1 MRISWRMHVN
11 TWLNT
16 WRPTGRL
23 HTLRAATHPTLCS
36 IAPWPRPP
44 WQLRLNPSP
53 TCRYRCSLPCVA
65 TWSSSMASLLQGK
78 GNRKKNT
85 PSKDRARIT
94 MGYWRV
100 PYPSPNHTKVTMA
113 AQEIEMPDCN
123 SVVCL
128 CSSPL
133 TDLSMIKIMQHTY
146 TNPYVINIIISPP
159 QSTQCPLIWS
169 ACRTLQCPLA
179 VWEI

>member
-44 WQLRLNPSP
+44 WHLHPNPSP
-53 TCRYRCSLPCVA
+53 TCRYRCSLLCVA
-65 TWSSSMASLLQGK
+65 TWSSSMAPLLQGK

-85 PSKDRARIT
+85 PSKDRARIE
-94 MGYWRV
+94 YWRV
-100 PYPSPNHTKVTMA
+100 LYPSPNHRKVTMA
-113 AQEIEMPDCN
+113 AQEIDCN

-133 TDLSMIKIMQHTY
+133 PYLSNIKILQHANTWKK
-146 TNPYVINIIISPP
+146 NIPYVINIIISPP
-159 QSTQCPLIWS
+159 QSTEGPLIWN

-179 VWEI
+179 IWEM

>member
-36 IAPWPRPP
+36 IAPWQQPP
-44 WQLRLNPSP
+44 WRPRLNPSP

-65 TWSSSMASLLQGK
+65 TWSSSMAPLLQGK
-78 GNRKKNT
+78 GNRKRNM
-85 PSKDRARIT
+85 PSKDGARLT

-100 PYPSPNHTKVTMA
+100 LNPSPNHWKVTMA
-113 AQEIEMPDCN
+113 AEEIEMPNCN

-133 TDLSMIKIMQHTY
+133 TDLSNNINNTTHTH
-146 TNPYVINIIISPP
+146 THEQNIS
-159 QSTQCPLIWS
+159 
-169 ACRTLQCPLA
+169 
-179 VWEI
+179 

>member
-44 WQLRLNPSP
+44 WQLRPNPSP

-65 TWSSSMASLLQGK
+65 TWSSSMAPLLQGK
-78 GNRKKNT
+78 GNKKKNT

-100 PYPSPNHTKVTMA
+100 PYPSPNHRKVT

-133 TDLSMIKIMQHTY
+133 TELSMIKIMQQTY
-146 TNPYVINIIISPP
+146 TRSQYPIRGQHNHKSPTVHTVSP
-159 QSTQCPLIWS
+159 HLKH
-169 ACRTLQCPLA
+169 LQCPLA
-179 VWEI
+179 V